1 MNRILIADD
10 EPHVIRI
17 LKLALERAGYRVDS
31 VLNGEAALA
40 QVLEDPPAA
49 LITDIQMPRMTGQ
62 ELCCRLHEEMP
73 ERTFPILVM
82 TSRVEREHRQW
93 AAALPDVE
101 FLEKPLSPRKV
112 VDILGRLLG
121 PAGVALG

>member
-1 MNRILIADD
+1 MKRILIADD

-31 VLNGEAALA
+31 VPNGEAALA
-40 QVLEDPPAA
+40 RVLEHPPDA

-62 ELCCRLHEEMP
+62 ELCHRIHEAQS

-82 TSRVEREHRQW
+82 TSLVEREHRQW
-93 AAALPDVE
+93 ASSLPGVE
-101 FLEKPLSPRKV
+101 FLEKPLSSRRV
-112 VDILGRLLG
+112 VDLLGRLLQSE
-121 PAGVALG
+121 AGSDG